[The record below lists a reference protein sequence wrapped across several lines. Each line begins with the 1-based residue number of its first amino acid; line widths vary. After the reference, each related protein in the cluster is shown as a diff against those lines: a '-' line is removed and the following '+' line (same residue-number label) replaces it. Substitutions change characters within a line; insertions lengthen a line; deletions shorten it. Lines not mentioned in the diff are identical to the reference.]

1 MEDFDHLLCE
11 KHLNNETL
19 ELISA
24 GKFKENGPFFLKIAQ
39 NLSKLSILSEY
50 KNAYFFWELSSK
62 LCLEPNLSIT

>member
-24 GKFKENGPFFLKIAQ
+24 GKFKENDSFQSKNDEKFDGKFDGGIFFTSKFSFLCILLK
-39 NLSKLSILSEY
+39 NG
-50 KNAYFFWELSSK
+50 
-62 LCLEPNLSIT
+62 

>member
-24 GKFKENGPFFLKIAQ
+24 GKFKENGSFQSKI
-39 NLSKLSILSEY
+39 LCKIL
-50 KNAYFFWELSSK
+50 WR
-62 LCLEPNLSIT
+62 

>member
-24 GKFKENGPFFLKIAQ
+24 GKFKEIDSFFSKISCNIFSGNFFLNFAFKFQ
-39 NLSKLSILSEY
+39 FSVFLSKMVNS
-50 KNAYFFWELSSK
+50 NSK
-62 LCLEPNLSIT
+62 I

>member
-24 GKFKENGPFFLKIAQ
+24 GKFKENGSFQSNILCKI
-39 NLSKLSILSEY
+39 L
-50 KNAYFFWELSSK
+50 WR
-62 LCLEPNLSIT
+62 

>member
-24 GKFKENGPFFLKIAQ
+24 GKFKENGSFQ
-39 NLSKLSILSEY
+39 SNILFDNFAPTSRAVVLIR
-50 KNAYFFWELSSK
+50 KCAIS
-62 LCLEPNLSIT
+62 PMI

>member
-24 GKFKENGPFFLKIAQ
+24 GKFKENDSFFSKISCKIIYWYFSQFWLKISVLFFGKNGHFKLQ
-39 NLSKLSILSEY
+39 NSVR
-50 KNAYFFWELSSK
+50 
-62 LCLEPNLSIT
+62 